1 MVCKVMK
8 KAVVGA
14 ALGAGALALVF
25 GTSAPSYVK
34 TAFWKARSSVK
45 AQVPIQF
52 EIDRARQ
59 EVSDLEPAIHQN
71 LENLTKAEVDAEH
84 LEAEI
89 ATTQANLEH
98 EKNAIVALRQHLATG
113 DVRLTGNVTYTAE
126 EVKAD
131 LARRM
136 DHYREVKRIQDDK
149 RETLKLR
156 KKAVLAAHEQLNKM
170 KAAKLSLMT
179 KIESIETKLKQ
190 IEANQAANEFNF
202 DDSALARAKQT
213 ISELDRRLEVMA
225 RVSERE
231 GRFTDKGLPLVIEP
245 GRDIVKEVDSEFG
258 TPTRDTATADKNL

>member
-59 EVSDLEPAIHQN
+59 EVADLEPAIHQN
-71 LENLTKAEVDAEH
+71 LESVTKAEVDAEH

-89 ATTQANLEH
+89 VATQANLDQER
-98 EKNAIVALRQHLATG
+98 KGIIALRQHLATG
-113 DVRLTGNVTYTAE
+113 DLRLTGNVSYSAD

-131 LARRM
+131 LARRL
-136 DHYREVKRIQDDK
+136 DHYNQLRSIQDDK
-149 RETLKLR
+149 TATLKLR
-156 KKAVLAAHEQLNKM
+156 KKAVVAAHDQLNKM
-170 KAAKLSLMT
+170 RAAKQTLMN
-179 KIESIETKLKQ
+179 KVESIETRLKQ
-190 IEANQAANEFNF
+190 IEASQAANEFNF

-231 GRFTDKGLPLVIEP
+231 GHFSDKGLPLVIEP
-245 GRDIVKEVDSEFG
+245 GRDVLKEVDAQFG

>member
-1 MVCKVMK
+1 MVCKVLK
-8 KAVVGA
+8 KGIVGA

-34 TAFWKARSSVK
+34 TAFWKARSTVK

-59 EVSDLEPAIHQN
+59 EVVDLEPAIHQN
-71 LENLTKAEVDAEH
+71 LESLTKAEVDSEH

-89 ATTQANLEH
+89 ASTQSNLDQER
-98 EKNAIVALRQHLATG
+98 KAIVALRQHLATG
-113 DVRLTGNVTYTAE
+113 DVRLTGNVSYSAE

-131 LARRM
+131 LARRL
-136 DHYREVKRIQDDK
+136 DHYNQVKNIQADK
-149 RETLKLR
+149 QATLKLR
-156 KKAVLAAHEQLNKM
+156 KKAVVAAKEQLNKM
-170 KAAKLSLMT
+170 RAAKLGLMA
-179 KIESIETKLKQ
+179 KVEAIETRLKQ
-190 IEANQAANEFNF
+190 IEAAQAANEFNF

-231 GRFTDKGLPLVIEP
+231 GHFSDKGLPLVIEP
-245 GRDIVKEVDSEFG
+245 GRDVVKEVDALFG
-258 TPTRDTATADKNL
+258 TPAADTATADKNL